1 VIEIFKPLIKWHFLK
16 VFFSRAWGGLVMC
29 NQHYIVNHLTIQNVF
44 SEFPFLDLTSGRI
57 SCHQRIMWKYLN
69 YCYNFRKKLQKVGL
83 RDLLLRC
90 VLMGLHPFS
99 CFYVGWVV
107 SSFQGVR
114 GFVMLC
120 AFDQH
125 HKANMCLCDDLLQN
139 LCILLS
145 KKPWVKDH
153 VPSHVCWLPQWTHGL

>member
-1 VIEIFKPLIKWHFLK
+1 VFSDGNFQTINKMTFLK
-16 VFFSRAWGGLVMC
+16 VFFSRAWGGLVVC

-69 YCYNFRKKLQKVGL
+69 YCCNFRKKLQKMGL
-83 RDLLLRC
+83 HDLLLCC

-125 HKANMCLCDDLLQN
+125 HKVNNVYMMTSFKTYAYYL
-139 LCILLS
+139 
-145 KKPWVKDH
+145 VKN
-153 VPSHVCWLPQWTHGL
+153 HG